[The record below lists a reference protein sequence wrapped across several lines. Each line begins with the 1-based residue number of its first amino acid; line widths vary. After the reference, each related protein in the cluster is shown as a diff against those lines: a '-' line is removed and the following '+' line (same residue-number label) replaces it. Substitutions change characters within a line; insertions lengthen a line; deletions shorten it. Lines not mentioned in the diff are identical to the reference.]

1 MKPLYSVLAL
11 SSLVVLAGCQSIQ
24 PFNGKTGYQRQQS
37 NSNQVLLSY
46 TMDAK
51 SSDVSTQQKLKKAC
65 AKELGLAANTP
76 IVVKLIDQKE
86 FANLT
91 QSQLDNTVPFTN
103 TKRATFGLSSTPK
116 LSNNSNTSTA
126 NLLGSQ
132 PATLKQIT
140 VQCLQP

>member
-24 PFNGKTGYQRQQS
+24 PFNGKTGYQRQQG
-37 NSNQVLLSY
+37 NANQVLLSY

-65 AKELGLAANTP
+65 AKELGLAANMP

-86 FANLT
+86 FASPT
-91 QSQLDNTVPFTN
+91 QSQLDNTVSFTD